1 MKRLWMLMTAVA
13 LLGTGVAVAAL
24 TEADL
29 APTRIAAAIKAKPAA
44 ERQALAKQILE
55 AIAAQPTDEATKTQQ
70 LITASRVLISSGNS
84 IGMIAEVFNSI
95 PMEYLQP
102 VAETLGKVNFDQ
114 QANKMTDAQ
123 FDAFCSKVVSSAS
136 RYIEASGTD
145 SPTVRISILA
155 ATFSRASSDPERTR
169 PAMIAALPASMQ
181 AAAATYIAASEQN
194 NREVLAAAT
203 GVDEVAETPAD
214 PNAGN
219 VVPAAA
225 AAGAAA
231 TDTAASGAA
240 ATEAVAS
247 NAAAAGAAT
256 ADAAA
261 GTGSTGST
269 TLAPQ
274 EVPVAPLPTS
284 PAAAP
289 TTETAQQNEPA
300 PEVKVP
306 LLARFSTDVLGLT
319 IDTMNSA
326 MYDWEDPVLLPPS
339 IVDFVTQPEQMIGVG
354 EFGLAT
360 MPRPT
365 NTVMPPN
372 PDFSEILDPSPVY
385 PNQGI

>member
-1 MKRLWMLMTAVA
+1 MKKMWILMTAVA
-13 LLGTGVAVAAL
+13 LLGSGVALAAL

-29 APTRIAAAIKAKPAA
+29 APTRIAAAIKAKPAN

-55 AIAAQPTDEATKTQQ
+55 AIAAQPTDEETKTQQ
-70 LITASRVLISSGNS
+70 LITAARVLISSGNS

-102 VAETLGKVNFDQ
+102 VAETLGKANFDQ

-123 FDAFCSKVVSSAS
+123 FDTFCAKVVSSAS

-155 ATFSRASSDPERTR
+155 ATFSSASSDPERTR

-181 AAAATYIAASEQN
+181 AAAATYIAASEQG

-214 PNAGN
+214 PNVGN

-225 AAGAAA
+225 A
-231 TDTAASGAA
+231 T
-240 ATEAVAS
+240 
-247 NAAAAGAAT
+247 NAAAAEPAPEQT
-256 ADAAA
+256 
-261 GTGSTGST
+261 TGSP
-269 TLAPQ
+269 TLEPQ

-284 PAAAP
+284 PTSSAAA
-289 TTETAQQNEPA
+289 ETAQNEPA

-306 LLARFSTDVLGLT
+306 LLSRFSTDVLGLT
-319 IDTMNSA
+319 IDTMGSA
-326 MYDWEDPVLLPPS
+326 MYDWEDPTLLPPTV
-339 IVDFVTQPEQMIGVG
+339 VDYGTAPEQMIGVG
-354 EFGLAT
+354 EFGISNL
-360 MPRPT
+360 PRPT
-365 NTVMPPN
+365 NTVMPQN
-372 PDFSEILDPSPVY
+372 PDFSEIVDPSPGY